1 VFHRGAVP
9 ELADMPGKV
18 AQSFMEKKWEANS
31 LFVHKQSDVIG
42 MMDFIRTLSPELRE
56 LVDDRIKF
64 KVGGDQSDED

>member
-1 VFHRGAVP
+1 
-9 ELADMPGKV
+9 
-18 AQSFMEKKWEANS
+18 
-31 LFVHKQSDVIG
+31 